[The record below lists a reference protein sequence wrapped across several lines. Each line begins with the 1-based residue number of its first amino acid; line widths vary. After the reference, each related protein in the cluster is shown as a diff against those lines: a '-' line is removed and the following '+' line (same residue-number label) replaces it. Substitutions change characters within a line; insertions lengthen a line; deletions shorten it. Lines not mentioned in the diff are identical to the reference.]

1 MSGQAGAPRDPRAL
15 ARAISAIEAGAPV
28 GAETLR
34 RLAGAAVPHAHV
46 VGLTG
51 PPGSGKSTLADALT
65 EAWRAEGRSVAILA
79 VDPSSPFTGGALLGD
94 RVRMQRHA
102 TDPDVFIRSMG
113 ARGHLGGLASATR
126 AAVRL
131 LDTAGWDVV
140 LLETVGVGQS
150 ELEVCGI
157 ADTVAVVTTPT
168 AGDGVQIIKAGIM
181 EVGDLFV
188 VNKADLE
195 GAART
200 VREIRDLVRARPGA
214 AAGGDGAWTP
224 PVLATT
230 AVQQA
235 AAVREL
241 VPALDRHRAFLAE
254 TGRQAAHRQQRLL
267 AEVLDRVRERA
278 GLLAQALLAREG
290 VAALVPDADPQ
301 VIDPE
306 RVASALLRRMGEGAV
321 AARGGAPEPA
331 PALPEPMGVPVGRA
345 PHPEGA

>member
-1 MSGQAGAPRDPRAL
+1 MIDQAGGRRDTRAL
-15 ARAISAIEAGAPV
+15 ARAISAIEAGVPV
-28 GAETLR
+28 AAETLR
-34 RLAGAAVPHAHV
+34 ELAGDSAPHAHV

-51 PPGSGKSTLADALT
+51 PPGSGKSTLGDALI
-65 EAWRAEGRSVAILA
+65 EAWRAAGRTVAILA
-79 VDPSSPFTGGALLGD
+79 VDPSSPFTGGAILGD

-102 TDPDVFIRSMG
+102 TDRDVFIRSMG

-126 AAVRL
+126 ATVRL
-131 LDTAGWDVV
+131 LDTAGWDVI

-181 EVGDLFV
+181 EIGDLFV

-200 VREIRDLVRARPGA
+200 VREIRDLIRARPAAGA
-214 AAGGDGAWTP
+214 AQAWTP
-224 PVLATT
+224 MVLATI

-235 AAVREL
+235 VAVREL
-241 VPALDRHRAFLAE
+241 VPALDQHRAWLAA
-254 TGRQAAHRQQRLL
+254 TGQQVAHRQQRLL

-278 GLLAQALLAREG
+278 GQAAQAVLAAEG
-290 VAALVPDADPQ
+290 VAALVPDADPRA
-301 VIDPE
+301 IDPD
-306 RVASALLRRMGEGAV
+306 RVASVLLQRIGAGAAPTRGSAPPSIPARPV
-321 AARGGAPEPA
+321 AAGASA
-331 PALPEPMGVPVGRA
+331 GRA
-345 PHPEGA
+345 THPEGA

>member
-1 MSGQAGAPRDPRAL
+1 MEEAERRRDTRVL
-15 ARAISAIEAGAPV
+15 ARAISAIEAGVPV

-34 RLAGAAVPHAHV
+34 RLAGDATPHAHV

-51 PPGSGKSTLADALT
+51 PPGSGKSTLGDALT
-65 EAWRAEGRSVAILA
+65 EAWRAEGRTVAVLA

-102 TDPDVFIRSMG
+102 TDRDVFIRSMG

-126 AAVRL
+126 ATVRL
-131 LDTAGWDVV
+131 LDTAGWDVI

-157 ADTVAVVTTPT
+157 ADTVAVVTTPA

-181 EVGDLFV
+181 EVGDCFV
-188 VNKADLE
+188 VNKADLD

-200 VREIRDLVRARPGA
+200 VREIRDLIRARPTPAAGA
-214 AAGGDGAWTP
+214 APAWTP
-224 PVLATT
+224 LVLATS

-241 VPALDRHRAFLAE
+241 VPALDQHRAWLAE
-254 TGRQAAHRQQRLL
+254 TGQQVVHRQQRLL

-278 GLLAQALLAREG
+278 GLLAQAVLAREG
-290 VAALVPDADPQ
+290 VAALVPGADPGA
-301 VIDPE
+301 IDPDQ
-306 RVASALLRRMGEGAV
+306 VASAILRRVGV
-321 AARGGAPEPA
+321 AAPPAPGDGARPAPVEAVPAGAP
-331 PALPEPMGVPVGRA
+331 LGRA
-345 PHPEGA
+345 PHLEGV